1 MGCQNVYQTQIAFIM
16 RCKMLKAEDAA
27 EEQLHF
33 GATSK
38 ICAKVLCESS
48 RSTWEKR
55 SLSAKNTSNK

>member
-48 RSTWEKR
+48 RST
-55 SLSAKNTSNK
+55 